1 MNGVRRV
8 NLRRRIVLLVMMVLT
23 IPALGGQQVRGGWRA
38 ASAAELE
45 AFLPARA
52 PVEKERIETEMR
64 TATGITD
71 DRGHMIGAVVLIT
84 AGYAAEGKYSHYLL
98 TQSPLVLGG
107 EVRLAPGSYV
117 LGWNR
122 SPEGLQ
128 VHLFDAM
135 TGAERGTVLARA
147 AKEPM
152 RVEPFKIWPPG
163 ERSAIQIGRFLVA
176 YALDR

>member
-1 MNGVRRV
+1 VSKLSRRLIWV
-8 NLRRRIVLLVMMVLT
+8 VMMLLLVPMLPSMV
-23 IPALGGQQVRGGWRA
+23 GQAHGAWRA

-107 EVRLAPGSYV
+107 EVRLAPGAYV

-122 SPEGLQ
+122 SQEGLQ